1 MDLGRLPYWANFAF
15 GGNMILRGYHSTK
28 LCQGVQLILFRWA
41 GKLSYQ
47 GCSARGSL
55 RQCCMLGCWEIVGAS
70 YTRWGG
76 ASWSRAWSCHSEQLE
91 KKTEG
96 KTPKV
101 LASWTLKGKKRNS
114 KDKTY
119 PQSSCEQNLSTLGRQ
134 VRKNAQQGGRW
145 VSKGLCQDIPRC
157 WESMQWCR
165 WNMICNNSVFNCWV

>member
-1 MDLGRLPYWANFAF
+1 MALLALSQGALNRMLGWQDGPRASTSWVVKIDIHPFPKGDLFWWIWVDYGRLPYWANFAF

-119 PQSSCEQNLSTLGRQ
+119 PQSSSVKKT
-134 VRKNAQQGGRW
+134 
-145 VSKGLCQDIPRC
+145 CQR
-157 WESMQWCR
+157 
-165 WNMICNNSVFNCWV
+165 